1 MNSLGRTICNFGRVV
16 PNGLLV
22 FFPSYSVMKSNQ
34 ESWEDNGIWRT
45 LSGIKP
51 LFLEPQGKDAFQE
64 SIDNFYAAI
73 QDPTSKGA
81 TLMAVCRGKV
91 CCILCLIS

>member
-1 MNSLGRTICNFGRVV
+1 MR
-16 PNGLLV
+16 
-22 FFPSYSVMKSNQ
+22 SNQ
-34 ESWEDNGIWRT
+34 ESWEDSGIWRN
-45 LSGIKP
+45 LAGIKP

-64 SIDNFYAAI
+64 SIENFYSAI

-91 CCILCLIS
+91 CCIFMFIYFFLSKRMQIAVNSSSSGR

>member
-1 MNSLGRTICNFGRVV
+1 MGRTICNFCRIV
-16 PNGLLV
+16 PDGLLV
-22 FFPSYSVMKSNQ
+22 FFPSYSLMKSNQ
-34 ESWEDNGIWRT
+34 ESWEDSGIWRT

-51 LFLEPQGKDAFQE
+51 LFTEPQGKDAFQE
-64 SIDNFYAAI
+64 SIEKYYSTI

-91 CCILCLIS
+91 Y